1 MKPGECDVYYP
12 GGTVPGQ
19 MGWIK
24 FLAIS
29 STCGLVENN
38 KKLAFPA
45 QHAYSRLFL
54 DEDNGVSDLS
64 PCCFITGFLVSNVR
78 HSAAN
83 E

>member
-1 MKPGECDVYYP
+1 ME
-12 GGTVPGQ
+12 Q

-24 FLAIS
+24 FLADFQVLSDCLI
-29 STCGLVENN
+29 

-45 QHAYSRLFL
+45 EHAYSRPSSMRTMAFL
-54 DEDNGVSDLS
+54 TFP

-78 HSAAN
+78 HTAAN